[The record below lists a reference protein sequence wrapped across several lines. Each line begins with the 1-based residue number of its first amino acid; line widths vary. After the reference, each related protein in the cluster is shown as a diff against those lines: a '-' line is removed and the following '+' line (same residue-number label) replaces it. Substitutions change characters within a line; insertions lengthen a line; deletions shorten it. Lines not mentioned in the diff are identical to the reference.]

1 MAEKILKAK
10 KREITTKGAVKQ
22 LRREGYVPGIFYSKG
37 NEGIPFAVEEVEL
50 NKVVFTSER
59 NIIQLTFED
68 EKDTLGCV
76 VKDVQFDP
84 VSDKIVHVDMQGVT
98 LGELLQLEVP
108 ISFVGSPVGVKEGG
122 ILQEQLHKIEIECM
136 PRHIPQSLEVEI
148 SELGIGDSIFV
159 KDLEFENIKFI
170 TPEDAVIVSV
180 TAPKAEV
187 EETTEDVTEEGTAE
201 PEVISKGKSEE
212 E

>member
-1 MAEKILKAK
+1 
-10 KREITTKGAVKQ
+10 
-22 LRREGYVPGIFYSKG
+22 
-37 NEGIPFAVEEVEL
+37 
-50 NKVVFTSER
+50 
-59 NIIQLTFED
+59 
-68 EKDTLGCV
+68 
-76 VKDVQFDP
+76 
-84 VSDKIVHVDMQGVT
+84 
-98 LGELLQLEVP
+98 
-108 ISFVGSPVGVKEGG
+108 
-122 ILQEQLHKIEIECM
+122 M